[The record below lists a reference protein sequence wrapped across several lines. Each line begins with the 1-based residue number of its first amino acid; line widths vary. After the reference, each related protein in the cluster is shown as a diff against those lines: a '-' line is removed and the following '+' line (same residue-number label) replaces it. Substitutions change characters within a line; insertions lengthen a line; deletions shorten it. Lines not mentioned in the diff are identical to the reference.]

1 MQNAMWDSVPF
12 TATAY
17 LSSSY
22 VVAKKSSGQKIRR
35 SGDHD
40 AKPVVDNGD
49 GLDEDCRYH
58 VGATD
63 VQQKL

>member
-1 MQNAMWDSVPF
+1 MTNQKKLKNEFQPQNYIKQGDE
-12 TATAY
+12 
-17 LSSSY
+17 
-22 VVAKKSSGQKIRR
+22 K

-49 GLDEDCRYH
+49 GLDEDCRCH